1 MSVQTTLLVVM
12 YLYYTNKALLAVL
25 FLPFYAAI
33 VYTLVSGLTPMAV
46 LVKLVSL
53 QVVFIV
59 VSRVSGSQV
68 WLHIAFFNCSMFSRS
83 TTTQLAL
90 LVRA

>member
-25 FLPFYAAI
+25 FLPFYAAF

-68 WLHIAFFNCSMFSRS
+68 WLHIALF
-83 TTTQLAL
+83 
-90 LVRA
+90 